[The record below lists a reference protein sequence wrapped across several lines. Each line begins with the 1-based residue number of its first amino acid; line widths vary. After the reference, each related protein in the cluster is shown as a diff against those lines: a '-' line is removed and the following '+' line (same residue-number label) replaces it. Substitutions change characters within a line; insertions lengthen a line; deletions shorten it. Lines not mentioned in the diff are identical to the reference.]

1 MNVYL
6 SCIATVLVMFIFI
19 TENNNKMT
27 SERDMQ
33 VSQTRDIFFNLLQIS
48 KLLST
53 GLDSESL
60 GLCIR
65 LCELGI
71 NPEAL
76 ATVIKEIRQMAEVQ
90 HKNKPIE

>member
-1 MNVYL
+1 
-6 SCIATVLVMFIFI
+6 
-19 TENNNKMT
+19 MT

-60 GLCIR
+60 ALCVR

-76 ATVIKEIRQMAEVQ
+76 ATVIKEIRQMAEIQ

>member
-6 SCIATVLVMFIFI
+6 SCFTTVNMFILI
-19 TENNNKMT
+19 AENNKMT

-48 KLLST
+48 KLLAT

-60 GLCIR
+60 SLCIR

-76 ATVIKEIRQMAEVQ
+76 ANVIKEIRRMAEVQ

>member
-1 MNVYL
+1 
-6 SCIATVLVMFIFI
+6 
-19 TENNNKMT
+19 MT

-60 GLCIR
+60 ALCVR